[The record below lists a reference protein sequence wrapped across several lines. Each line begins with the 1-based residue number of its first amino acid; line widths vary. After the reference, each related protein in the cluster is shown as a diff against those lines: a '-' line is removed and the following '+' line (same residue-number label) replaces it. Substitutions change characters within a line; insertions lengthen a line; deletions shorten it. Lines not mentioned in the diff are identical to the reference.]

1 MAASISLTKATVLL
15 GSQRPNQVMILRSH
29 LRVVTRM
36 ANTPRTTGA
45 AMQLARQLAR
55 QHVAVVQLARQYV
68 AAVLA
73 GEVEVEDRVE
83 VEGVI

>member
-1 MAASISLTKATVLL
+1 MAASISRTKATVLL

-36 ANTPRTTGA
+36 ANTPRPTGA
-45 AMQLARQLAR
+45 AMQLAR

-68 AAVLA
+68 AAVSA
-73 GEVEVEDRVE
+73 DEVEVEDRAE